1 MWRHGPKHAALRQ
14 CLGDL
19 WVRKWPWSRGVAATR
34 PEPKAGCQRHLR
46 GCHGLYQTSGQPQR
60 LRRRA
65 CRRARR
71 VLGWCW
77 REGRRRRATA
87 RRRAP
92 RSAARRP
99 RRLGPRRPPRRPWRR
114 ARVQELRP
122 RQPRRAAW
130 TPRRAARRASRQ
142 PCDSPAHHP
151 ALRCRAAPKLVA
163 PTTRRRSRAP
173 AGAARGPV
181 ELRGSRRFALRAS
194 PAARLALARAPA
206 ALAAAPRRRAPAG
219 AARGPVELRGS
230 RRFAIR
236 ATPLDW
242 RSHELRPRWP
252 RRRGAGARRAARR
265 GRFAPGQPEPH
276 LPIEPPPAC
285 RPGAARPG

>member
-1 MWRHGPKHAALRQ
+1 MWQAWADLHLLARAARLLSDAEVDAL
-14 CLGDL
+14 CD
-19 WVRKWPWSRGVAATR
+19 AATR
-34 PEPKAGCQRHLR
+34 VSSATRAAWHPR
-46 GCHGLYQTSGQPQR
+46 GCHGRYQTSGQPQR

-92 RSAARRP
+92 RSAERRP

-130 TPRRAARRASRQ
+130 TPRRSARRASRQ

-151 ALRCRAAPKLVA
+151 ALRCRAAPKLAA

-181 ELRGSRRFALRAS
+181 ELRGSRRFTLRAS

-206 ALAAAPRRRAPAG
+206 ALAAAPRRRG
-219 AARGPVELRGS
+219 Q
-230 RRFAIR
+230 
-236 ATPLDW
+236 
-242 RSHELRPRWP
+242 
-252 RRRGAGARRAARR
+252 ARRAPRSLR
-265 GRFAPGQPEPH
+265 
-276 LPIEPPPAC
+276 
-285 RPGAARPG
+285 ARPA

>member
-99 RRLGPRRPPRRPWRR
+99 RRLSPRRPPRRPWRR

-181 ELRGSRRFALRAS
+181 ELRGSRRFA
-194 PAARLALARAPA
+194 
-206 ALAAAPRRRAPAG
+206 
-219 AARGPVELRGS
+219 
-230 RRFAIR
+230 IR

-252 RRRGAGARRAARR
+252 QRRGAGARRAARR

-285 RPGAARPG
+285 GAARVTWACCLSSGPA

>member
-1 MWRHGPKHAALRQ
+1 MWQAWADLHLLARAARLLSDAEVDAL
-14 CLGDL
+14 CD
-19 WVRKWPWSRGVAATR
+19 AATR
-34 PEPKAGCQRHLR
+34 VSSATRAAWHPR
-46 GCHGLYQTSGQPQR
+46 GCHGRYQTSGQPQR

-65 CRRARR
+65 CRRARG
-71 VLGWCW
+71 VLGSCW

-99 RRLGPRRPPRRPWRR
+99 RRLSPRRPPRRPWRR

-151 ALRCRAAPKLVA
+151 ALRCRAAPKLAA

-181 ELRGSRRFALRAS
+181 ELRGSRRFTLRAS

-206 ALAAAPRRRAPAG
+206 ALAAAPRRRG
-219 AARGPVELRGS
+219 Q
-230 RRFAIR
+230 
-236 ATPLDW
+236 
-242 RSHELRPRWP
+242 
-252 RRRGAGARRAARR
+252 ARRAPRSLR
-265 GRFAPGQPEPH
+265 
-276 LPIEPPPAC
+276 
-285 RPGAARPG
+285 ARPA